1 MKLFRIERDCYL
13 AHELSDVPASE
24 GQLFAATDMLVLP
37 TPLKS
42 FGGEVIPKAE
52 IYKEVKLAIALEG

>member
-13 AHELSDVPASE
+13 VHQLNSVPASE
-24 GQLFAATDMLVLP
+24 GQLFAATDMSVLS

-52 IYKEVKLAIALEG
+52 IYKEVKLAVALEG